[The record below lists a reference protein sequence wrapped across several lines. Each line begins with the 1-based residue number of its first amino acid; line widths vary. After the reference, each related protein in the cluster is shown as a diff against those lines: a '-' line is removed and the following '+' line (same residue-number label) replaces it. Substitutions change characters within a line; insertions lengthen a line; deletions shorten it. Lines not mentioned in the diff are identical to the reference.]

1 MEPIVA
7 IGVLTITSVAI
18 VVIVTNDTTV
28 IGVIDDFLLLP
39 VMKLWWDAACAL

>member
-39 VMKLWWDAACAL
+39 VMKLWWDAECAL